1 MGGLQPRH
9 RAGIRPRLPNPEINE
24 IPNPDKGEAMT
35 DLRELLRSAIM
46 LSDELHN
53 AEQNGVDLPAYVDEA
68 WLHMSVAIEQA
79 RAYLNKR
86 SAG

>member
-1 MGGLQPRH
+1 
-9 RAGIRPRLPNPEINE
+9 
-24 IPNPDKGEAMT
+24 MT